1 MKLKTILGVFVVCCT
16 CLSVQ
21 AQQQF
26 RVMEYNVEN
35 LFDCRHDSLK
45 NDKEFLNY
53 ANGLMT
59 HARNIDGS
67 LNMLLKQTANR
78 YKLGYIVFYRL

>member
-45 NDKEFLNY
+45 MIKNFCRKV
-53 ANGLMT
+53 
-59 HARNIDGS
+59 
-67 LNMLLKQTANR
+67 LKAGVT
-78 YKLGYIVFYRL
+78 IVIRIS